1 MHAKGTEETFRGHY
15 YASVKNVIPIKNR
28 RFLLRICS
36 GALISLFILPP
47 FFHFILSF
55 FFLLFSLGRDRRQS
69 FPFYSRAFYFEHFYP
84 PDSACKVGRRYL
96 KIQSSSHTVFRRLYA
111 RIIYICFVLVKN
123 LFCIDFEVDV
133 RGNRFTELTR
143 TTGNSFCQDSVD
155 DCSIFPG
162 QIFSLIFPTESH
174 ILN

>member
-36 GALISLFILPP
+36 GALISFYSSV
-47 FFHFILSF
+47 F
-55 FFLLFSLGRDRRQS
+55 
-69 FPFYSRAFYFEHFYP
+69 FPFYSKAFYFEHFYP

-162 QIFSLIFPTESH
+162 QIFSLTFPTESH

>member
-1 MHAKGTEETFRGHY
+1 MEH
-15 YASVKNVIPIKNR
+15 
-28 RFLLRICS
+28 L
-36 GALISLFILPP
+36 SLFL
-47 FFHFILSF
+47 FFRLFFILFYLF

-69 FPFYSRAFYFEHFYP
+69 FPFYSKAFYFEHFYP